1 MQPDDRRNAVADA
14 DVVEVEMQLAGSPA
28 EVYRYWTSPDWYRR
42 WMGALVRL
50 NPTSGGEYFV
60 QMNDGFAA
68 VGTFTEVDPPRRL
81 EFSWGWAPGA
91 GQAVL
96 AGPRP
101 DELLPPGA
109 SRVRVILEEREGG
122 TALRLEHHD
131 LPGQALRDAHLTAW
145 QAYLARLAIVVAGGD
160 PGPDPHA

>member
-1 MQPDDRRNAVADA
+1 MATA
-14 DVVEVEMQLAGSPA
+14 DVVEVEMELAAPPA
-28 EVYRYWTSPDWYRR
+28 DVYRYWTDPDRYPR
-42 WMGALVRL
+42 WMGRSVRL
-50 NPTSGGEYFV
+50 DPSPGGEYFV

-68 VGTFTEVDPPRRL
+68 MGTFLELDPPCRV

-96 AGPRP
+96 AGPQE
-101 DELLPPGA
+101 DGLLPPGS
-109 SRVRVILEEREGG
+109 SRVRVTLADCDGG

-131 LPGQALRDAHLTAW
+131 LTDQALRAGHLLAW
-145 QAYLARLAIVVAGGD
+145 QTYLARLAIVVTGAD